1 MAEVPKFVG
10 IADHEQSAAHG
21 NLGERAGFLQ
31 PACNLSKHRQVEM
44 PGGYVNRGELLSP
57 PLPLPPFEATMLGVR
72 APAPQAG
79 RWTVLIVSD
88 DGCSDAC
95 VRALDDTRRVLDL
108 LGHDRDRMQRVLV
121 ALTRLDA
128 DVIANQ
134 PDLVGL
140 DTSRTANP
148 ELRAPFAAATAGTV
162 LVADPLRNVILRYRP
177 GQARWFARTARM
189 DRLRPHAPVTAVW
202 TAFPLRRPARP
213 AGEWRP
219 AKSIPVAGRK
229 ASARIRRSRQSL
241 AFRPDHPRTRAAW

>member
-1 MAEVPKFVG
+1 MSGDAPVGGDNPAADAQRARGRRRLLIVAAVFLGPFV
-10 IADHEQSAAHG
+10 AAALLHAFG
-21 NLGERAGFLQ
+21 WQ
-31 PACNLSKHRQVEM
+31 

-177 GQARWFARTARM
+177 GQDAK
-189 DRLRPHAPVTAVW
+189 DLLEDLKRL
-202 TAFPLRRPARP
+202 LKY
-213 AGEWRP
+213 AG
-219 AKSIPVAGRK
+219 
-229 ASARIRRSRQSL
+229 
-241 AFRPDHPRTRAAW
+241 